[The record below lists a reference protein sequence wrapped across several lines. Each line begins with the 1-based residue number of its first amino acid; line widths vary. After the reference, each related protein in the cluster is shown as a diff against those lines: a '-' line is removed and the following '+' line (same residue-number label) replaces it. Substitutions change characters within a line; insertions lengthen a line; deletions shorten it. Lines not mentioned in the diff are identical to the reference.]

1 MQRYFIEQKKEQVNS
16 AELISITGE
25 DVHHI
30 SHVMRMQPGDHVICM
45 TKDGFEAVCLIEA
58 IFHERI
64 DCKVEEWTGK
74 SRELPLRVNIASGLL
89 KGDKY
94 ELVLQKGT
102 ELGACSFL
110 SFQSKRS
117 IVKLDEKKA
126 VKKLERW
133 KKIVKEAAEQSY
145 RSLIP
150 HVEPL
155 LSFNV
160 LLNRMDEFDTCIVAY
175 EESSKE
181 GEASEFY
188 QVLKRSS
195 SDSSILFLFGPEG
208 GFDSEEIKALKEKGA
223 VVCGLGPRILRAET
237 APLYALSA
245 ISYHTELA
253 RGEQ

>member
-1 MQRYFIEQKKEQVNS
+1 MQRYFIELTKEQ
-16 AELISITGE
+16 AESDRLISITGE

-30 SHVMRMQPGDHVICM
+30 SHVMRMQPDDRLICI

-58 IFHERI
+58 LFHERI
-64 DCKVEEWTGK
+64 DCKIREWTGK
-74 SRELPLRVNIASGLL
+74 SRELPLRVTIASGLL

-94 ELVLQKGT
+94 EMVLQKGT
-102 ELGACSFL
+102 ELGAHSFF

-117 IVKLDEKKA
+117 VVKLDEKKA
-126 VKKLERW
+126 GKKLERW
-133 KKIVKEAAEQSY
+133 KKIAKEAAEQSY

-150 HVEPL
+150 HVEPV
-155 LSFNV
+155 LSFNA
-160 LLNRMDEFDTCIVAY
+160 LLNRMDEFETCIVAY

-188 QVLKRSS
+188 QMLKRSS
-195 SDSSILFLFGPEG
+195 SNSSILFLFGPEG
-208 GFDSEEIKALKEKGA
+208 GFDWEEIKALKEKGA